1 MTLKS
6 LRAMPWIGEL
16 PVLDLANTVLLGAG
30 TAGGDIDLLAD
41 PELLASWRAKAADRE
56 LADLP
61 LGQLTDLRDPVRGA
75 LDAAARQAPLP
86 GPARTRLNA
95 LAARA
100 PVTFQVDGAGRLTE
114 REAGGPV
121 AAVVARQALV
131 LAAGPEQA
139 RLRCC
144 PAPSCGMFFLAR
156 RQDQAWCSIA
166 CGNRAR
172 ARAARRS
179 GRHAD

>member
-1 MTLKS
+1 MTLRS
-6 LRAMPWIGEL
+6 VGAMPWIGEL
-16 PVLDLANTVLLGAG
+16 PVLDLANTVLREAG

-41 PELLASWRAKAADRE
+41 PDLLASWRAKAADRE
-56 LADLP
+56 LADVP

-75 LDAAARQAPLP
+75 LDATARRIPLP
-86 GPARTRLNA
+86 EPVRTRLNA

-100 PVTFQVDGAGRLTE
+100 PVTFRVDAEGRLEE

-121 AAVVARQALV
+121 AASVARQALV
-131 LAAGPEQA
+131 LAAGPERA

-144 PAPSCGMFFLAR
+144 RAPSCGMFFLAR
-156 RQDQAWCSIA
+156 RRDQAWCSIG

-172 ARAARRS
+172 ARSARRN

>member
-1 MTLKS
+1 MTLRS

-16 PVLDLANTVLLGAG
+16 PVLDLANTVVRG
-30 TAGGDIDLLAD
+30 TGTGDGDIDLLAD
-41 PELLASWRAKAADRE
+41 PDLLASWRARAADRE
-56 LADLP
+56 LAELP
-61 LGQLTDLRDPVRGA
+61 LGQLTDLRDPVRRA

-86 GPARTRLNA
+86 DPVRTRLNA

-100 PVTFQVDGAGRLTE
+100 PVTFHVDAAGRLTE
-114 REAGGPV
+114 QEAGGP
-121 AAVVARQALV
+121 AAAAVARQALV

-144 PAPSCGMFFLAR
+144 HAPSCGMFFLAR
-156 RQDQAWCSIA
+156 RRDQAWCSVG

-179 GRHAD
+179 GRPAD

>member
-1 MTLKS
+1 MSLKNV
-6 LRAMPWIGEL
+6 RAMPWIGEQ
-16 PVLDLANTVLLGAG
+16 PVLDLANTVVVGAG
-30 TAGGDIDLLAD
+30 PAGADIDLLTD
-41 PELLASWRAKAADRE
+41 SGLLACWREKACDRE

-61 LGQLTDLRDPVRGA
+61 AQDLTELRAPVRGV

-86 GPARTRLNA
+86 GPARARLNA

-100 PVTFQVDGAGRLTE
+100 PVTFRVDDTGRLAE
-114 REAGGPV
+114 EEAGGPV
-121 AAVVARQALV
+121 GGSVARQALV

-156 RQDQAWCSIA
+156 RRDQAWCSIG

-172 ARAARRS
+172 AARRG
-179 GRHAD
+179 GRRAD

>member
-16 PVLDLANTVLLGAG
+16 PVLDLANTVVRG
-30 TAGGDIDLLAD
+30 TGTGGGDIDLLAD
-41 PELLASWRAKAADRE
+41 PDLLASWRARVSDRE
-56 LADLP
+56 LAELP
-61 LGQLTDLRDPVRGA
+61 LGQLTDLRDPVRRA

-86 GPARTRLNA
+86 DPVRTRLNA

-100 PVTFQVDGAGRLTE
+100 PVTFHVDAAGRLTE
-114 REAGGPV
+114 QEADGPV
-121 AAVVARQALV
+121 AAAVARQALV

-144 PAPSCGMFFLAR
+144 HAPSCGMFFLAR
-156 RQDQAWCSIA
+156 RRDQAWCSVG

-179 GRHAD
+179 GRPAD

>member
-1 MTLKS
+1 MSLKN
-6 LRAMPWIGEL
+6 LREMPWIGER
-16 PVLDLANTVLLGAG
+16 PVLDVANTVVVGAG
-30 TAGGDIDLLAD
+30 HAGGDVDLLAE
-41 PELLASWRAKAADRE
+41 PELLASWREKACDRE

-61 LGQLTDLRDPVRGA
+61 LEDLAELRVPVRAA

-86 GPARTRLNA
+86 GLARVRLNA

-100 PVTFQVDGAGRLTE
+100 PVTFRVDDAGHLAE

-121 AAVVARQALV
+121 AATVARQALV
-131 LAAGPEQA
+131 LAAGPERA
-139 RLRCC
+139 RLRRC

-156 RQDQAWCSIA
+156 RRDQAWCSIG
-166 CGNRAR
+166 CGNR

-179 GRHAD
+179 EQRAD